1 MRPKASK
8 NGEEDYS
15 TIKVLVLIDI
25 TLRDDIQELANANN
39 KHQSSGEHRLPRI
52 YYNRVIDYTH
62 YEHKRA

>member
-25 TLRDDIQELANANN
+25 TLRDDIQELASAITNTKAAA
-39 KHQSSGEHRLPRI
+39 STVCPGFI
-52 YYNRVIDYTH
+52 TTG
-62 YEHKRA
+62 